1 MLGNA
6 QRRIVRSTAAGLMAG
21 LVWAAA
27 AAAQQPPIKIGLL
40 MPYSAGPFTAIGTE
54 MTDAFMLA
62 LEAGNNQIA
71 GRKIEVL
78 KEDTTHKPDVAQAK
92 AKKLVFEDKVDM
104 LIGPVSSQELTALS
118 DFAKQSKTPL
128 IIPNAGDNEATG
140 DRCSPWIL
148 RTSFSNDQISRDMG
162 KWLVSRNLKRVY
174 VLMLD
179 NKAGQQVAAGFA
191 RGLTAA
197 GGEVVGQQFTPVAA
211 TFDFGPALARVRD
224 LKPDAV
230 YAFYAGSLANV
241 FVKQFSDF
249 GLKKDIALTGP
260 GWLVSPLNLPA
271 QGEAAAGVLAELNYV
286 PTLDNP
292 ANRAFQ
298 EVFQARYHRVASEF
312 AAQAYDTGML
322 ILAALQQTGGR
333 TSDKLAVV
341 QALHSASIEGTRGPL
356 RIDPKTNNV
365 IQTMYFFEVRK
376 TGDKLDYAVVGSV
389 PNAQDAPNGCKL

>member
-1 MLGNA
+1 MRFMGQARAAALAVAMLGCA
-6 QRRIVRSTAAGLMAG
+6 TGAS
-21 LVWAAA
+21 
-27 AAAQQPPIKIGLL
+27 AQQTPIRIGLL

-62 LEAGNNQIA
+62 LEDANNQVG

-92 AKKLVFEDKVDM
+92 AKKLVYEDKVDM

-118 DFAKQSKTPL
+118 DFAKQSRTPL

-162 KWLVSRNLKRVY
+162 KWLVGRNLKRVY

-179 NKAGQQVAAGFA
+179 NKAGQQVAAGFK
-191 RGLTAA
+191 RGLVAA
-197 GGEVVGQQFTPVAA
+197 GGEVVGELFTPVGA
-211 TFDFGPALARVRD
+211 TFDFGPVLTRVRET
-224 LKPDAV
+224 KPDAV
-230 YAFYAGSLANV
+230 YAFYAGGLANG

-271 QGEAAAGVLAELNYV
+271 EGAAAEGALAELNYV
-286 PTLDNP
+286 PAIDNP
-292 ANRAFQ
+292 VNKAFQ
-298 EVFQARYHRVASEF
+298 QAFQAKYNRVASEF
-312 AAQAYDTGML
+312 AAQAFDTGKL

-333 TSDKLAVV
+333 TSDKLAIV

-376 TGDKLDYAVVGSV
+376 IGDKLDYAVLGSV
-389 PNAQDAPNGCKL
+389 PNVQDPPNGCKL

>member
-1 MLGNA
+1 MRLTSSVA
-6 QRRIVRSTAAGLMAG
+6 VAVLTAAAIGCAAG
-21 LVWAAA
+21 
-27 AAAQQPPIKIGLL
+27 AAAQEAPIRIGLL

-62 LEAGNNQIA
+62 LEDANNQVG

-92 AKKLVFEDKVDM
+92 AKKLVYEDKVDM

-140 DRCSPWIL
+140 DRCSSWIL

-162 KWLVSRNLKRVY
+162 KWLVGRNLKRVY

-179 NKAGQQVAAGFA
+179 NKAGQQVAAGFK
-191 RGLTAA
+191 RGLTAS
-197 GGEVVGQQFTPVAA
+197 GGTVVGEQFTPVAP
-211 TFDFGPALARVRD
+211 TFDFGPVLTRVREA
-224 LKPDAV
+224 KPDAV
-230 YAFYAGSLANV
+230 YAFYAGGLANA
-241 FVKQFSDF
+241 FVKQFGDF
-249 GLKKDIALTGP
+249 GLKQTIALTGP

-271 QGEAAAGVLAELNYV
+271 EGPAAEGALAELNYV
-286 PTLDNP
+286 PALDNP
-292 ANRAFQ
+292 VNRGFQQAFQ
-298 EVFQARYHRVASEF
+298 AKYNRVASEF
-312 AAQAYDTGML
+312 AAQAFDTGKL
-322 ILAALQQTGGR
+322 VLAALQQLGGR
-333 TSDKLAVV
+333 TADKQAIV

-356 RIDPKTNNV
+356 RIDPRTNNI

-376 TGDKLDYAVVGSV
+376 IGDKLDYAVLGSI
-389 PNAQDAPNGCKL
+389 PNVQDPPNGCKL

>member
-1 MLGNA
+1 MRRFFLG
-6 QRRIVRSTAAGLMAG
+6 IVA
-21 LVWAAA
+21 VAAA
-27 AAAQQPPIKIGLL
+27 AMMSSASAQQPPIRIGLL

-62 LEAGNNQIA
+62 LEDANNQIG

-162 KWLVSRNLKRVY
+162 KWLVGRNLKRVF

-179 NKAGQQVAAGFA
+179 NKAGQQVAAGFK
-191 RGLTAA
+191 RGLQAA
-197 GGEVVGQQFTPVAA
+197 GGAVVGEQYTPVGAS
-211 TFDFGPALARVRD
+211 FDFGPVLTRVREA
-224 LKPDAV
+224 KPDAV

-241 FVKQFSDF
+241 FVKQFTDF

-271 QGEAAAGVLAELNYV
+271 QGEAAAGALAELNYV
-286 PTLDNP
+286 PAIDNP
-292 ANRAFQ
+292 VNKAFQ
-298 EVFQARYHRVASEF
+298 QTFAAKYNRVASEF
-312 AAQAYDTGML
+312 AAQAFDTGKL

-333 TSDKLAVV
+333 TADKQAIV

-376 TGDKLDYAVVGSV
+376 TGDKLDYAVLGTV
-389 PNAQDAPNGCKL
+389 PAVQDPPNGCKL

>member
-1 MLGNA
+1 M
-6 QRRIVRSTAAGLMAG
+6 RRILLGTAAVLTAAGLVGFGMNTAS
-21 LVWAAA
+21 
-27 AAAQQPPIKIGLL
+27 AQEAPIRIGLL

-62 LEAGNNQIA
+62 LEDANNQIG

-118 DFAKQSKTPL
+118 DFAKQSRTPL

-162 KWLVSRNLKRVY
+162 KWLVGRNLKRVY

-179 NKAGQQVAAGFA
+179 NKAGQQVAAGFK
-191 RGLTAA
+191 RGLQAA
-197 GGEVVGQQFTPVAA
+197 GGTVVGEQYTPVGA
-211 TFDFGPALARVRD
+211 TFDFGPVLTRVREA
-224 LKPDAV
+224 KPDAV

-241 FVKQFSDF
+241 FVKQFTDF
-249 GLKKDIALTGP
+249 GLKQDKIALTGP

-271 QGEAAAGVLAELNYV
+271 QGEAAAGALAELNYV
-286 PTLDNP
+286 PAIDNP
-292 ANRAFQ
+292 ANKAFQ
-298 EVFQARYHRVASEF
+298 QTFQAKYNRVASEF
-312 AAQAYDTGML
+312 AAQAFDTGKL

-333 TSDKLAVV
+333 TTDKRAIV

-376 TGDKLDYAVVGSV
+376 TGDKLDYTVLSTVPAV
-389 PNAQDAPNGCKL
+389 QDPPNGCKL

>member
-1 MLGNA
+1 M
-6 QRRIVRSTAAGLMAG
+6 RRILLGTAAVLTAALMSSAQ
-21 LVWAAA
+21 
-27 AAAQQPPIKIGLL
+27 AQQAPIRIGLL

-62 LEAGNNQIA
+62 LEDANNQIG

-128 IIPNAGDNEATG
+128 VIPNAGDNEATG
-140 DRCSPWIL
+140 ERCSPWIL

-162 KWLVSRNLKRVY
+162 KWLVQRNLKRVF

-179 NKAGQQVAAGFA
+179 NKAGQQVAAGFK
-191 RGLTAA
+191 RGLVAA
-197 GGEVVGQQFTPVAA
+197 GGQVVGEQFTPVGA
-211 TFDFGPALARVRD
+211 TFDFGPVLTRVRD
-224 LKPDAV
+224 AKPDAV

-241 FVKQFSDF
+241 FVKQFTDF
-249 GLKKDIALTGP
+249 GLKQANIALTGP
-260 GWLVSPLNLPA
+260 GWLVSPLNLQA
-271 QGEAAAGVLAELNYV
+271 QGDAAVGALAELNYV
-286 PTLDNP
+286 PAIDNP
-292 ANRAFQ
+292 VNKAFQ
-298 EVFQARYHRVASEF
+298 QTFQAKYNRVASEF
-312 AAQAYDTGML
+312 AAQAFDTGKL

-333 TSDKLAVV
+333 TNDKQAIV
-341 QALHSASIEGTRGPL
+341 QALHSASIDGTRGPL

-376 TGDKLDYAVVGSV
+376 TGDKLDYAVLSSI
-389 PNAQDAPNGCKL
+389 PNVQDPPSGCKL